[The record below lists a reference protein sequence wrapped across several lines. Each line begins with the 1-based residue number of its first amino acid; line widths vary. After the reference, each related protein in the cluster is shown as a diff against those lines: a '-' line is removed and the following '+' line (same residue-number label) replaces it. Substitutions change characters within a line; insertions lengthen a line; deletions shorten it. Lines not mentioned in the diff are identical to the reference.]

1 MRRFCFFIEK
11 NAGLVESVVVCVCVA
26 KGGATRMTTLEDLY
40 YGNISPHERYIKRGS
55 RVDQLVKLICKNEES
70 LTATLTEQ
78 QKETFEKFK
87 DCQSEL
93 SGLTERDAFR
103 DGFILA
109 VRIMVEAMEGLEE
122 VEDI

>member
-1 MRRFCFFIEK
+1 
-11 NAGLVESVVVCVCVA
+11 
-26 KGGATRMTTLEDLY
+26 MTTLEDLY

-55 RVDQLVKLICKNEES
+55 RVDKLVKLICKNEES

-93 SGLTERDAFR
+93 AGLLQKNYPFLEQLFI
-103 DGFILA
+103 DGLKIM
-109 VRIMVEAMEGLEE
+109 RINSQS
-122 VEDI
+122 ISN

>member
-1 MRRFCFFIEK
+1 
-11 NAGLVESVVVCVCVA
+11 
-26 KGGATRMTTLEDLY
+26 MTTLEDLY

-70 LTATLTEQ
+70 LCVTLTEQ

-87 DCQSEL
+87 DCQSEICD
-93 SGLTERDAFR
+93 LTARRAFA

-109 VRIMVEAMEGLEE
+109 TRIMVEVMDGMETVEE
-122 VEDI
+122 I